1 MKALSLTVKNIGLVA
16 DAQIEFNKP
25 LLLFYG
31 EIQQGKTT
39 LLNAVK
45 WVFGGA
51 FPSDI
56 IRTGESEALVR
67 LALDCGYIER
77 QWYRARDGSTKAR
90 PVVFERNG
98 APVAN
103 PVAEI
108 KKFLNPFLLDQD
120 YLRNM
125 SELERKKYFA
135 ATFAVDT
142 VELDA
147 AIQAREAKA
156 QEVRAKLKG
165 YGDID
170 LTSVP
175 KPEGLELLQA
185 RRKEIID
192 SHQGNI
198 RAAHDEVAKRRFA
211 YDKQIEAVNLDNSC
225 IREHNYQ
232 VESKT
237 KRVTLL
243 FSEIKELNA
252 EILRLTQKRDRSV
265 EEFDCAQE
273 WLAQNDPKPLLSA
286 PQPPAMSD
294 LLAILESQAATAEV
308 DEAISRGLA
317 DQVRYEQYLANQ
329 TRASKRAQDEA
340 EIEAL
345 DAEVRE
351 LRKNKIAKLKQ
362 SSEATGIAG
371 LEFDEAGNFRFE
383 GSEAGMLSTS
393 QIMRLS
399 SLLSAKYPPG
409 FGVDLIDRAE
419 SLGKSILS
427 FVERAQNENKTILA
441 AIVGERPAEA
451 PAEVG
456 VFIVEKGVVH
466 D

>member
-1 MKALSLTVKNIGLVA
+1 MKAVSLTVKNIGLVA
-16 DAQIEFNKP
+16 DANIEFNKP
-25 LLLFYG
+25 LILFYG

-45 WVFGGA
+45 WVFGGS

-67 LALDCGYIER
+67 LTLDCGHIER
-77 QWYRARDGSTKAR
+77 QWYRARNGETKSR
-90 PVVFERNG
+90 PVVFEKNG
-98 APVAN
+98 APVTN

-142 VELDA
+142 AGLDLQISTA
-147 AIQAREAKA
+147 EQRAM
-156 QEVRAKLKG
+156 EVRAKLKG

-170 LTSVP
+170 LTPVGVP
-175 KPEGLELLQA
+175 ADPAALRTQ
-185 RRKEIID
+185 
-192 SHQGNI
+192 
-198 RAAHDEVAKRRFA
+198 RAAILAAHKSKLDVVREDLANRRDA
-211 YDKQIEAVNLDNSC
+211 YKGACAQVTAANQAASEN
-225 IREHNYQ
+225 NYQ
-232 VESKT
+232 VNLKLVEV
-237 KRVTLL
+237 RGVV
-243 FSEIKELNA
+243 A
-252 EILRLTQKRDRSV
+252 EIAVLRATLARLEDRHTDLSKWL
-265 EEFDCAQE
+265 EEHPQQPGSPLPPEPDFSALEQQLQAQP
-273 WLAQNDPKPLLSA
+273 D
-286 PQPPAMSD
+286 
-294 LLAILESQAATAEV
+294 TAEV
-308 DEAISRGLA
+308 DAEISKAAA
-317 DQVRYEQYLANQ
+317 DRVKYEQYQANQ
-329 TRASKRAQDEA
+329 TRAAQRQQDEH

-345 DAEVRE
+345 DAAVRE

-362 SSEATGIAG
+362 CSEQTGIVG

-419 SLGKSILS
+419 SLGKSILD
-427 FVERAQNENKTILA
+427 FVTRAQSENKTILA
-441 AIVGERPAEA
+441 AIVGERPATA

-456 VFIVEKGVVH
+456 VFVVEKGVVH

>member
-1 MKALSLTVKNIGLVA
+1 MKAISLTVKNIGLVA
-16 DAQIEFNKP
+16 DANIEFNKP
-25 LLLFYG
+25 LILFYG

-45 WVFGGA
+45 WVFGGS

-67 LALDCGYIER
+67 LTLDCGHIER
-77 QWYRARDGSTKAR
+77 QWYRARNGETKSR
-90 PVVFERNG
+90 PVVFEKNG
-98 APVAN
+98 APVTN

-120 YLRNM
+120 FLRNM

-135 ATFAVDT
+135 ATFAIDT
-142 VELDA
+142 RELDA
-147 AIQAREAKA
+147 QIAYAEAKA

-170 LTSVP
+170 LSPVP
-175 KPEGLELLQA
+175 RPEGLGDLQA

-192 SHQGNI
+192 SHQENI
-198 RAAHDEVAKRRFA
+198 RAAHAEVAKRRFA
-211 YDKQIEAVNLDNSC
+211 YDKQIEAVNLDNAC
-225 IREHNYQ
+225 AREHNYQ
-232 VESKT
+232 VDSRT
-237 KRVTLL
+237 KRVTTL

-252 EILRLTQKRDRSV
+252 EILRLTSKRDRAT
-265 EEFDCAQE
+265 EQFDCDQE
-273 WLAQNDPKPLLSA
+273 WLAQNDPKPLLT
-286 PQPPAMSD
+286 PPPVPVMSD
-294 LLAILESQAATAEV
+294 LLAILESPPVTAEV
-308 DEAISRGLA
+308 DGAISKCLA
-317 DQVRYEQYLANQ
+317 DEVRYEQYQANQ
-329 TRASKRAQDEA
+329 VRASKRAQDEA

-362 SSEATGIAG
+362 SSDATGIAG

-419 SLGKSILS
+419 SLGRSIFD
-427 FVERAQNENKTILA
+427 FVSRANNEHKTILA
-441 AIVGERPAEA
+441 AIVGERPATA

-456 VFIVEKGVVH
+456 VFVVSGGKVS
-466 D
+466 

>member
-1 MKALSLTVKNIGLVA
+1 MKATRLTIKNVGLVA
-16 DAQIEFNKP
+16 DADIVFDHP

-31 EIQQGKTT
+31 NIQQGKTT

-45 WVFGGA
+45 WVFGGS

-56 IRTGESEALVR
+56 IRTGESEAMVR
-67 LALDCGYIER
+67 LTLDCGHIER
-77 QWYRARDGSTKAR
+77 QWYRARNGETKSR
-90 PVVFERNG
+90 PVIFEKNG

-125 SELERKKYFA
+125 TELERKKYFA
-135 ATFAVDT
+135 ATFAIDT
-142 VELDA
+142 RELDLNILA
-147 AIQAREAKA
+147 KEAKA

-170 LTSVP
+170 LSPVAR
-175 KPEGLELLQA
+175 PEGLGELQA

-192 SHQGNI
+192 THQANV

-211 YDKQIEAVNLDNSC
+211 YDKQIEAMNLDNSC

-232 VESKT
+232 IESRM

-243 FSEIKELNA
+243 FSEINQLKA
-252 EILRLTQKRDRSV
+252 EITRLTEKCATAQN
-265 EEFDCAQE
+265 EFAKLQE
-273 WLAQNDPKPLLSA
+273 WLAQNDPKPLLA
-286 PQPPAMSD
+286 PPAPPAMSD
-294 LLAILESQAATAEV
+294 LLAILEAQPVTAEV
-308 DEAISRGLA
+308 DGAISKCFA
-317 DQVRYEQYLANQ
+317 DQVRYEQYQANQ
-329 TRASKRAQDEA
+329 VRASKRARDEV

-362 SSEATGIAG
+362 SSDATGIAG

-419 SLGKSILS
+419 SLGKSILD
-427 FVERAQNENKTILA
+427 FVTRAQHENKTILA
-441 AIVGERPAEA
+441 AIVGERPAAA

-456 VFIVEKGVVH
+456 VFVVEKGVVS
-466 D
+466 